1 MKKYAIGIDIGGTNV
16 PASIIDE
23 SGKIIHTI
31 DKKTMAEGG
40 PDAVIKRITDS
51 IKDLL
56 KYFDENIKNSK
67 IVGVGIGAPGTLDH
81 KKGQIITSPNLP
93 QWRNIPLVG
102 KITAEVKMPIFIDND
117 ANCAAIG
124 EHWIGAANGAEN
136 AVLITLGTGVGGG
149 IIINNRIYRG
159 SHGTAGELGHIT
171 IFAKGNKCACGNFG
185 CLEAYA
191 SANATVSRAKERLKR
206 EDVASTLQTKKLSEI
221 TAHEIYIH
229 AEQGDRFAQSILTE
243 SGSYLGIGIATFANI
258 FDPDII
264 IVGGGFAGA
273 EKYLIPAAIDE
284 AYKRAFKSVMD
295 SIKITTAKLGNHAG
309 IIGAA
314 KLAFDGD

>member
-16 PASIIDE
+16 PAAIIDE
-23 SGKIIHTI
+23 SGEIIHVI
-31 DKKTMAEGG
+31 NKKTMAEGG

-51 IKDLL
+51 ITDLV
-56 KYFDENIKNSK
+56 KYFDDNIKTGK
-67 IVGVGIGAPGTLDH
+67 IIGIGIGAPGTLDH

-93 QWRNIPLVG
+93 QWRNIPLVERIS
-102 KITAEVKMPIFIDND
+102 KEVNMPVFIDND

-136 AVLITLGTGVGGG
+136 AVLVTLGTGVGGG
-149 IIINNRIYRG
+149 IIINNKIYRG

-171 IFAKGNKCACGNFG
+171 IFAKGTKCACGNFG

-191 SANATVSRAKERLKR
+191 SANATAARAKERLKR
-206 EDVASTLQTKKLSEI
+206 EDMASSLQTKKLSEI
-221 TAHEIYIH
+221 NAYEIYVH
-229 AEQGDRFAQSILTE
+229 AEQGDRFAQDILKE

-258 FDPDII
+258 FDPDVII
-264 IVGGGFAGA
+264 IGGGFAGA

-284 AYKRAFKSVMD
+284 AYKRSFKSVMD
-295 SIKITTAKLGNHAG
+295 NIKITTAKLGNNAG